1 MSLSQ
6 KDLVLV
12 DGSKRSG
19 LNEETKMKV
28 YYAPGSRAVRTV
40 WLLEEIGQTYEL
52 ARFTLGQ
59 KEMRGPEYI
68 KINPNGRV
76 PTLIDGDVTISEST
90 AIAQYLG
97 AKYAPE
103 LTPGPDAPNF
113 AMYLQWLHYAEGMI
127 MPPINYYVVETIL
140 LAPERRNEE
149 IVARSLR
156 LLNRTLGAA
165 EAHMEGREFIAGD
178 FNVADTITG
187 HAVIMS
193 RRLGAEFSNCP
204 NLCAYADRLEA
215 RAAFKAAEAA

>member
-1 MSLSQ
+1 
-6 KDLVLV
+6 
-12 DGSKRSG
+12 
-19 LNEETKMKV
+19 MKV

-127 MPPINYYVVETIL
+127 MPPINNYVVETIL

-149 IVARSLR
+149 IAARSLR
-156 LLNRTLGAA
+156 LLNRTLRPA

-193 RRLGAEFSNCP
+193 RRLGADFSNCP
-204 NLCAYADRLEA
+204 NLSAYADRLEA